1 MARAPPGKGLK
12 RSAIRQL
19 LLFLVIVGLVVGI
32 VWQRREHAARGTA
45 VEQRANGIFV
55 NTAMQKQLTCERS
68 VPSPRPTP
76 LPPCPLHRS
85 NGTVARVASQ
95 PSFVCTNSCAVSRR

>member
-55 NTAMQKQLTCERS
+55 NTAMQKQLT
-68 VPSPRPTP
+68 
-76 LPPCPLHRS
+76 
-85 NGTVARVASQ
+85 
-95 PSFVCTNSCAVSRR
+95 